1 MGEWV
6 RGWVGEWLGGWV
18 NGMGGV
24 CVVWCGV
31 CRQESVWRL
40 VECDAFLLFPSEQDV
55 AHKHGRRVQV
65 VTPLVCLSVAFASS
79 QGTTMLVLNR
89 RASGVVGG
97 KWVGTWQIVSWEGG
111 VEQLCG

>member
-1 MGEWV
+1 MG
-6 RGWVGEWLGGWV
+6 GWVGEWLGGWV

-24 CVVWCGV
+24 CVVWCRV
-31 CRQESVWRL
+31 CRQELVWRL
-40 VECDAFLLFPSEQDV
+40 VECDACLLFPSQQDV
-55 AHKHGRRVQV
+55 VYKQSRRVQL

-111 VEQLCG
+111 VEQLCE

>member
-1 MGEWV
+1 MG
-6 RGWVGEWLGGWV
+6 GWVGEWLGGWV

-24 CVVWCGV
+24 CVVVWCRV
-31 CRQESVWRL
+31 CRQEPVWRL
-40 VECDAFLLFPSEQDV
+40 VNSDACLLFPSEQDNQYRQS
-55 AHKHGRRVQV
+55 RRVQV
-65 VTPLVCLSVAFASS
+65 VTPLVCLSVVFASS

-111 VEQLCG
+111 VEQLGE